1 VALLTSIPASI
12 CLSAAP
18 GGHLERC
25 WRAFQANRQPTIA
38 KQLLPK
44 QSGDQGLRPNAYDE
58 RQRIEHAGPS
68 CCRNQGRR
76 RRARSSVRET
86 ARRCGKQANANANG
100 PSPGS
105 DPYAR
110 KTITFESELDEA
122 AGANLVRVASI
133 GTDKQPF
140 RVEYDPGNPA
150 ADASGFVKL
159 PNVNIITEMADFR
172 EATNSYEANLQ
183 IIKQSNNLNSMTLE
197 LLRNAS

>member
-1 VALLTSIPASI
+1 MLDPLAAAIKVAGAGLEVQ
-12 CLSAAP
+12 SA
-18 GGHLERC
+18 R
-25 WRAFQANRQPTIA
+25 
-38 KQLLPK
+38 
-44 QSGDQGLRPNAYDE
+44 LRVVAENM
-58 RQRIEHAGPS
+58 
-68 CCRNQGRR
+68 
-76 RRARSSVRET
+76 
-86 ARRCGKQANANANG
+86 ANANVNG

-122 AGANLVRVASI
+122 AGANLVRVVSI